1 VAALLKTRGG
11 MTIERHLTEAQRAAT
26 LAADVRHGLTATP
39 RELPPTWFY
48 DATGSMLFGK
58 ITELP
63 EYYQT
68 RTERAII
75 GAHAAELPELV
86 PGVDTLVELG
96 SGTSDK
102 TRTLLAALAGAGKLR
117 RFVPFDVD
125 ADALGR
131 AGAAA
136 RAAHPGLAVHAV
148 VGDFRQH
155 LGLLPGP
162 STDPAG
168 AGAGQLAATL
178 VAFLGGTIGN
188 LRPPDR
194 HELLSSLRSRFGPG
208 SALLLGT
215 DLVKDSARLVA
226 AYDDSAG
233 VTAAFNRNLLT
244 VLNRELGADFD
255 LRGFAHVAHWDAENR
270 WIEMRLRSVKDQTV
284 RLAALELTV
293 EFADGED
300 LTTEISAKFDRPAVE
315 RELAAAG
322 WRLDHWWT
330 DPDGDFALSLA
341 IAV

>member
-1 VAALLKTRGG
+1 

-39 RELPPTWFY
+39 KELPPTWFY
-48 DATGSMLFGK
+48 DTTGSMLFGK

-68 RTERAII
+68 RTERSII
-75 GAHAAELPELV
+75 SAHATELTAGLTEIV
-86 PGVDTLVELG
+86 PGGVDTFIELG
-96 SGTSDK
+96 SGTSEK
-102 TRTLLAALAGAGKLR
+102 TRMLLAALANTGQLR

-125 ADALGR
+125 AEALGR

-136 RAAHPGLAVHAV
+136 RASHPGLAVHAV
-148 VGDFRQH
+148 VGDFREH
-155 LGLLPGP
+155 LGLLPAPP
-162 STDPAG
+162 SPPDG
-168 AGAGQLAATL
+168 GRAAAPGHGTL

-188 LRPPDR
+188 LRPPER
-194 HELLSSLRSRFGPG
+194 VELLSALRARLGADT
-208 SALLLGT
+208 ALLLGT
-215 DLVKDSARLVA
+215 DLVKDPARLIA

-270 WIEMRLRSVKDQTV
+270 WIEMRLRSVRAQTV
-284 RLAALELTV
+284 QLKALELTV
-293 EFADGED
+293 EFAED
-300 LTTEISAKFDRPAVE
+300 EQMRTEISAKFDRTTVE
-315 RELAAAG
+315 RELTASG
-322 WRLDHWWT
+322 WKLARWWT

-341 IAV
+341 VAD